1 LLDEEPVSTYASA
14 IFSLFTPRYS
24 PMPTLSEHRFSEYRR
39 KTVSEMRPY
48 IVGEDMTGISI
59 SPEDRKNG
67 DMIARNPL
75 NHKDQWLVAKKY
87 FEENFVQLLQAG
99 KDAKSSSASK

>member
-1 LLDEEPVSTYASA
+1 
-14 IFSLFTPRYS
+14 
-24 PMPTLSEHRFSEYRR
+24 MPTLSEHRYSQYRR

-48 IVGEDMTGISI
+48 IIGEDMTGISI
-59 SPEDRKNG
+59 SPEDRKNGSPMEG

-87 FEENFVQLLQAG
+87 FEENFVQLA
-99 KDAKSSSASK
+99 KEKNAKSSSASK

>member
-1 LLDEEPVSTYASA
+1 
-14 IFSLFTPRYS
+14 
-24 PMPTLSEHRFSEYRR
+24 MPILSEHRFSAYRR
-39 KTVSEMRPY
+39 TTVSEMRPY

-67 DMIARNPL
+67 SPMEGDMIARNAL

-87 FEENFVQLLQAG
+87 FAENFVRLLEAG